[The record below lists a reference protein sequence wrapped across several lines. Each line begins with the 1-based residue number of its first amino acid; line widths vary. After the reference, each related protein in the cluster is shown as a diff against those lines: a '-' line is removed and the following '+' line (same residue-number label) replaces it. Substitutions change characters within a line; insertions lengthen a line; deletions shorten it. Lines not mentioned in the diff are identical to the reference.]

1 MLELIHL
8 EGEVVNA
15 VEVHDVV
22 LVHQG
27 DGDGHHD
34 ILQNEKNWLKK
45 DCEISGDQVRFGRF
59 VKCSDHREKK
69 KKLHH
74 SGICGGGRERPR
86 KTFKWR
92 GQPATPL

>member
-34 ILQNEKNWLKK
+34 VLQREKNWLK

>member
-34 ILQNEKNWLKK
+34 VLQREKNWLK

-59 VKCSDHREKK
+59 VKLSDHREKR

-74 SGICGGGRERPR
+74 SGICGEGATEENVAWSAVAVV
-86 KTFKWR
+86 KR
-92 GQPATPL
+92 G